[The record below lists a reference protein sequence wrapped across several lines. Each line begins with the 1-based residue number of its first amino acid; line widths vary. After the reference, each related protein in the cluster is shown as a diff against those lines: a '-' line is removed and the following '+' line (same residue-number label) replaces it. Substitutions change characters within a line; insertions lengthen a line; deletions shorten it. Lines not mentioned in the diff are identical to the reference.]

1 MVMEKFRGREV
12 SLVASDDMIFDISY
26 SCGSRWIDLGF
37 LSKEMSS
44 SDTSGYNG
52 TAHLAWLGKSELD
65 C

>member
-1 MVMEKFRGREV
+1 LEELRGREV
-12 SLVASDDMIFDISY
+12 SLVESADMIFDISRC
-26 SCGSRWIDLGF
+26 SGSIWINLGF